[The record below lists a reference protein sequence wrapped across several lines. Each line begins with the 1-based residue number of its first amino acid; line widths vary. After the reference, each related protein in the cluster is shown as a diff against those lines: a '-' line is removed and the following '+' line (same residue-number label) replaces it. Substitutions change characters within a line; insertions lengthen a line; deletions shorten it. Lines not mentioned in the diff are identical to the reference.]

1 MLSLNPRPRPRT
13 ATKAKAKAKAK
24 AILLKAKAKAKAK
37 ARQSQ
42 GQGQGLTS
50 LVLKSIVV
58 TDVVLEYFLEYST
71 TFIAK
76 YLHGSHVLIG
86 PTRGVIALSGDSR
99 QQAQDAD

>member
-1 MLSLNPRPRPRT
+1 MLDILN
-13 ATKAKAKAKAK
+13 
-24 AILLKAKAKAKAK
+24 IM
-37 ARQSQ
+37 S
-42 GQGQGLTS
+42 
-50 LVLKSIVV
+50 VLKSIVV
-58 TDVVLEYFLEYST
+58 TDVVLEYFLEYSI